1 MLKPRALTQVLSQA
15 NTGGILSTLLLNTE
29 GALLAYSG
37 YGDKDARVTAAI
49 ASNIWS
55 AYAKN
60 GKVAFNE
67 DVLECVLLDC
77 MDGKVVIAQVANL
90 LLCLYAKENVCFGML
105 HAKAKALADYLD
117 SPLRQ
122 VAAS

>member
-1 MLKPRALTQVLSQA
+1 M
-15 NTGGILSTLLLNTE
+15 
-29 GALLAYSG
+29 
-37 YGDKDARVTAAI
+37 TAAI

-67 DVLECVLLDC
+67 DILESVLLDC
-77 MDGKVVIAQVANL
+77 MVLTQNELLKVSINGFDALQDGKVVIAQVANL

>member
-1 MLKPRALTQVLSQA
+1 MRLLFYQFLYSFVVQAFKYGRGVASLQVSKITVYIMVLFKMLW
-15 NTGGILSTLLLNTE
+15 LL
-29 GALLAYSG
+29 SG

-77 MDGKVVIAQVANL
+77 MVLVQL
-90 LLCLYAKENVCFGML
+90 
-105 HAKAKALADYLD
+105 
-117 SPLRQ
+117 
-122 VAAS
+122 

>member
-1 MLKPRALTQVLSQA
+1 MYFTVY
-15 NTGGILSTLLLNTE
+15 LL
-29 GALLAYSG
+29 YHCFFSG

-77 MDGKVVIAQVANL
+77 MVT
-90 LLCLYAKENVCFGML
+90 
-105 HAKAKALADYLD
+105 
-117 SPLRQ
+117 
-122 VAAS
+122 

>member
-1 MLKPRALTQVLSQA
+1 MFRFIMIQFCF
-15 NTGGILSTLLLNTE
+15 
-29 GALLAYSG
+29 SG

-77 MDGKVVIAQVANL
+77 MV
-90 LLCLYAKENVCFGML
+90 
-105 HAKAKALADYLD
+105 
-117 SPLRQ
+117 
-122 VAAS
+122 